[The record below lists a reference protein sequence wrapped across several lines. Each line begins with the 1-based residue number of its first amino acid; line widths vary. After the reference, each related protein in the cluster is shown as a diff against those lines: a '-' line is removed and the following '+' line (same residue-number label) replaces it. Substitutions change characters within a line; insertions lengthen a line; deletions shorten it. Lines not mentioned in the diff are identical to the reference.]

1 MSEITDR
8 IAALE
13 AELTALKAH
22 VAEAE
27 AAEVERT
34 SRRAVFK
41 KLAVGA
47 AGVAAGAS
55 VLRAQPAAAANG
67 AAIVTGGSVDGT
79 SATRADY
86 LGPGSTTGFLFQ
98 SGNGFGPAGPTYPA
112 ALAGWSGPTGTL
124 VHGVYGFSAVGG
136 GAGVVGNGGGTDGV
150 GGYFTGTRA
159 ALQLGNKGP
168 VDTIDFT
175 TVQKGDVLMSD
186 DGDLWLGVGAG
197 EVRKLGGATTA
208 GVLHLLPAPPRAY
221 DSRTGTGAGTGY
233 LSASSGARVVNLAT
247 GRIGTGTVDAVP
259 ADATGALLSVTLDA
273 TLGSGFL
280 AVYQDGIAWPGNSN
294 LNWYTDGQI
303 LAVTTVSAV
312 KDAKINLKVGGGGS
326 TQVVIDVIGYYF

>member
-1 MSEITDR
+1 MSEIADR

-13 AELTALKAH
+13 AELAALKAH
-22 VAEAE
+22 VAETE
-27 AAEVERT
+27 ATDAERT
-34 SRRAVFK
+34 SRRAVFR

-67 AAIVTGGSVDGT
+67 DPIALGQTNTATA
-79 SATRADY
+79 ATRADY
-86 LGPGSTTGFLFQ
+86 TGPGSTTGFLFQ

-112 ALAGWSGPTGTL
+112 ALAGWSGPSGTL
-124 VHGVYGFSAVGG
+124 VHGVYGFSAVSG
-136 GAGVVGNGGGTDGV
+136 GAGVVGSGGGTSGV
-150 GGYFTGTRA
+150 GGFFTGTRA
-159 ALQLGNKGP
+159 ALQLGIRGP
-168 VDTIDFT
+168 VDTIDFST
-175 TVQKGDVLMSD
+175 IQKGDVLLSD
-186 DGDLWLGVGAG
+186 DGDVWLGVAAG
-197 EVRKLGGATTA
+197 EARKLGGATTA

-233 LSASSGARVVNLAT
+233 LSASNGARVVNLAT
-247 GRIGTGTVDAVP
+247 GKIATGTVDAVP
-259 ADATGALLSVTLDA
+259 AAATGALLSVTLDA

-312 KDAKINLKVGGGGS
+312 RNAKINLKVGGGGS
-326 TQVVIDVIGYYF
+326 TQVVIDVIGYYL